1 MPLHHLPAWIRGVFQ
16 NRGPV
21 ERQRNRRIRPALQEL
36 ETRAVPATLPVTFE
50 VPALVAAKGVYVGI
64 FGQLENGT
72 TGYTLTVPYVPTVG
86 PSTGQSLQ
94 GNDWVYLSSAATGS
108 TTLGPATTLTTSI
121 VPTSTAL
128 VVASVAGFPTTGG
141 TITLNEPGQTA
152 TGTYTSIS
160 GNSLLG
166 FTFTA
171 NPAGFGTTTVI
182 ALQSISVAGPTL
194 AVGSTA
200 NFPSAGRLIVE
211 SATGNVVLS
220 YTGTTATTF
229 TGVTGGTGS
238 LPGGSVI
245 VPAPVVAATTLAS
258 AASIGDG
265 ALTVA
270 AGGTAGFPSSGSLT
284 LITAGTTITVAY
296 TGLTANT
303 FTGVTG
309 ITSAFPIGS
318 TVSIAMDY
326 ALAPKGQNLPLV
338 NLFPNP
344 AALPKT
350 NATVT
355 ATVYLPDFLLAPM
368 TSGQIVISVGQPMAI
383 PVDATKG
390 SIASPGVGTNPNDI
404 FGLFEWGWDSQKGAV
419 AGGVLDID
427 ISEVD
432 QVGFPFKASTSPAM
446 PAPAQDGTGMIQD
459 RDTLFNGFVTYINSL
474 DPASNASV
482 FLEGS
487 PFNSQTTFP
496 IGTRITAP
504 QDILASLEDN
514 GPNLAGTVTQGGSL
528 TVDPTGNDGYYYV
541 VTAVSATGESMASE
555 IVRLKPYSISGQP
568 TNYAT
573 ASLTWAAYP
582 FATGYKVYRGTTSG
596 FNTGTFVDSSLSL
609 MTLTTLSASTLSYT
623 DGSALPP
630 TPQPANNQPPIN
642 NYKYDLLNQY
652 YTAEVNSFFDN
663 YKTNEFVLDSQST
676 NTTWKGK
683 TTTITEG
690 PNTYTVLAL
699 TGYSGQYGGAYAGYT
714 AYIYSPIFSSNT
726 DQTSAPAAPSWL
738 VNPSAS
744 PASMIFGCDGVFD
757 TPDNAALPSTTLS
770 ASSFTMGGA
779 TLNVGSTAGFA
790 SAGTLVIGGPG
801 NTNQTVRYTGI
812 TGTSFTGVTYL
823 TGGTG
828 TFTAANVFGT
838 SSTANLAGGSLV
850 LPNATVIVSSTT
862 GFPGS
867 GTLQIA
873 GTPASPQTV
882 AYTGTSATT
891 FTGVTGGAGTFTSG
905 TATASFAQNTFSTA
919 PSGIIKDVMNSFASA
934 FNRGIA
940 TDFTLPPTY
949 WAADPNPLTGQ
960 AATATASTALTS
972 AVTLPTNTIAVTST
986 ASFPSAGSLKIS
998 NGPTEQTVTY
1008 TGKTAT
1014 TFTGVSGLSNAFA
1027 SGSTVAL
1034 VGTLSP
1040 GTYYY
1045 AITAVN
1051 VNGDTTGNESTPSNM
1066 IAVTVAGANAVANLN
1081 WLAINAPGGAI
1092 GAMTAASFNIYR
1104 GTSPTD
1110 LRLIGSVANPGPSP
1124 TSTFQDAGAA
1134 AGTKVPSVTY
1144 YAKGSTANWYSAYFH
1159 NPSVSINGLAYG
1171 FPYDDQGGF
1180 STNVQM
1186 NTPDNVTITMLPWS
1200 GSTQLVA
1207 AIPATAF
1214 GGKATTLTVTAQDAS
1229 GQVLTDFVGT
1239 VTFTSTDPLA
1249 TLPASY
1255 TFVAGDHGVHTFNV
1269 TLRTEGLQTVT
1280 INDAANSLQVVA
1292 TTKVVTQQQS
1302 AFIERL
1308 YLDLLDRHG
1317 EPAGLAYWNGLL
1329 NNGTPRAVIVAGFE
1343 SSVEYRTIQIE
1354 GFYVTLLNRPSDPA
1368 GMTFFLNQTVSNL
1381 TLQEVKAIF
1390 FSSPEYYQSRGGSTN
1405 LGYLTALYHDQLG
1418 RTLDSVGQQFWLAAL
1433 AGPTTRD
1440 TVAFSIL
1447 RSVESD
1453 ANYIHGIYSEY
1464 LLRTADAP
1472 GLVFWSNNLVLHR
1485 QRSILA
1491 DFLATDEFYTL

>member
-1 MPLHHLPAWIRGVFQ
+1 MMPLHHLPAWIRGVFQ

-21 ERQRNRRIRPALQEL
+21 ERQRNRRIRPAVQEL

-50 VPALVAAKGVYVGI
+50 VPALVAAKGVYVAI

-72 TGYTLTVPYVPTVG
+72 TGYSSTIPYVPTVG
-86 PSTGQSLQ
+86 PSTGQTLN
-94 GNDWVYLSSAATGS
+94 GNDWVYLSSAATGE
-108 TTLGPATTLTTSI
+108 TTLGPATTLTTAI
-121 VPTSTAL
+121 LPTSTAL
-128 VVASVAGFPTTGG
+128 VVASVAGFPTMGG

-160 GNSLLG
+160 GSSLLG
-166 FTFTA
+166 FAFTA

-182 ALQSISVAGPTL
+182 AMQTISVAGPTL
-194 AVGSTA
+194 AVGSTT
-200 NFPSAGRLIVE
+200 NFPVAGKLIVE
-211 SATGNVVLS
+211 SATGNVVLN
-220 YTGTTATTF
+220 YTGKTASSF

-238 LPGGSVI
+238 MPGGSVI

-258 AASIGDG
+258 AAGTG
-265 ALTVA
+265 ASVLTVA

-284 LITAGTTITVAY
+284 LIGSTTINAFY

-309 ITSAFPIGS
+309 ISGTFPIGS

-326 ALAPKGQNLPLV
+326 ALAPKGQNLPLL

-344 AALPKT
+344 AALPQT
-350 NATVT
+350 NAIVT
-355 ATVYLPDFLLAPM
+355 ATIYLPDYLLAPM
-368 TSGQIVISVGQPMAI
+368 TSGQIVISVGRPMAI
-383 PVDATKG
+383 PVDSVKG
-390 SIASPGVGTNPNDI
+390 TIASPGVGTNPNDI
-404 FGLFEWGWDSQKGAV
+404 FGLFEWGWNSPPGA
-419 AGGVLDID
+419 APGGVLDID

-432 QVGFPFKASTSPAM
+432 QVGFPFKARTSPAM
-446 PAPAQDGTGMIQD
+446 PAPAQDGIGMIQD
-459 RDTLFNGFVTYINSL
+459 RDTLFNGYVEYINNL

-482 FLEGS
+482 FLAGS
-487 PFNSQTTFP
+487 PFNPLTTFP
-496 IGTRITAP
+496 VGTRITAP
-504 QDILASLEDN
+504 QDIVASLEAN
-514 GPNLAGTVTQGGSL
+514 GPNLAGTVIQGGSL

-555 IVRLKPYSISGQP
+555 IVRLKPYVVSGQP
-568 TNYAT
+568 PINFAT

-596 FNTGTFVDSSLSL
+596 FNSGTFVDGSLSL

-623 DGSALPP
+623 DGAATPP
-630 TPQPANNQPPIN
+630 TQPVNNQPPIN
-642 NYKYDLLNQY
+642 NYNYDLLNQY
-652 YTAEVNSFFDN
+652 YTAEVNAFFDN
-663 YKTNEFVLDSQST
+663 YKINEFVLDSLAT

-690 PNTYTVLAL
+690 TNTYTVLAL
-699 TGYSGQYGGAYAGYT
+699 TGFAGQYGGDYAGYT

-726 DQTSAPAAPSWL
+726 DQMSAPGAPAWL

-757 TPDNAALPSTTLS
+757 TPDNVDLPSATLDV
-770 ASSFTMGGA
+770 SSFAMGVT

-801 NTNQTVRYTGI
+801 NTNQSVRYTGI
-812 TGTSFTGVTYL
+812 TGTSFTGVT
-823 TGGTG
+823 GGTG
-828 TFTAANVFGT
+828 MFTSASVFGT

-850 LPNATVIVSSTT
+850 LPDVTVIVSSTT

-882 AYTGTSATT
+882 SYTGISATT

-919 PSGIIKDVMNSFASA
+919 PTAIIKDVMNSIASA

-949 WAADPNPLTGQ
+949 WAANPNPLTGQ
-960 AATATASTALTS
+960 AATATASTALSS

-986 ASFPSAGSLKIS
+986 TAFPSAGSLKIS

-1014 TFTGVSGLSNAFA
+1014 TFTGVLGLSTAFA

-1051 VNGDTTGNESTPSNM
+1051 VNGDTTGNESTPSNGV
-1066 IAVTVAGANAVANLN
+1066 AVTVSGANAVANLN
-1081 WLAINAPGGAI
+1081 WLAINPTGGAT
-1092 GAMTAASFNIYR
+1092 GAMTAGSFNIYR
-1104 GTSPTD
+1104 GTSPND
-1110 LRLIGSVANPGPSP
+1110 LRLIGAVANPGPNP
-1124 TSTFQDAGAA
+1124 ATTFQDAGAA
-1134 AGTKVPSVTY
+1134 AGTKAPSVTY
-1144 YAKGSTANWYSAYFH
+1144 YAKGSTANFYSAYFH
-1159 NPSVSINGLAYG
+1159 DPSVSINGLAYG

-1200 GSTQLVA
+1200 DSTQLVA

-1214 GGKATTLTVTAQDAS
+1214 GGKATTLTVTAQDAA
-1229 GQVLTDFVGT
+1229 GQVLTNFVGT
-1239 VTFTSTDPLA
+1239 VSFTSTDPLA

-1255 TFVAGDHGVHTFNV
+1255 TFVASDLGVHTFNV
-1269 TLRTEGLQTVT
+1269 TLRTQGSQTVT

-1292 TTKVVTQQQS
+1292 TTKVVTQQQN

-1317 EPAGLAYWNGLL
+1317 EPAGLAHWTGLL
-1329 NNGTPRAVIVAGFE
+1329 NSGTPRAVIVAGFE
-1343 SSVEYRTIQIE
+1343 SSAEYRTIQIE

-1368 GMTFFLNQTVSNL
+1368 GMAFFLNQTVSAL
-1381 TLQEVKAIF
+1381 TMQEVKAIF
-1390 FSSPEYYQSRGGSTN
+1390 YSSAEYYQVRGGSTN
-1405 LGYLTALYHDQLG
+1405 LGYLSALYLDQLG
-1418 RTLDSVGQQFWLAAL
+1418 RTLDSGGQQFWLAAL
-1433 AGPTTRD
+1433 AGSATRD

-1447 RSVESD
+1447 RSIESD
-1453 ANYIHGIYSEY
+1453 ANYVHGIYGQY
-1464 LLRTADAP
+1464 LIRTADAP

-1491 DFLATDEFYTL
+1491 DFLASDEFYLL